1 MIRRPPRSTLFP
13 YTTLFRSQCH
23 LHGTVDQVAAISD
36 LHRQHRIVRCPPSA
50 HSRVYQPT
58 VVRNCSDIR
67 IRYGGGGRPPHTPP
81 DGLPPGSGPP
91 PEPGGWNGRRRVPR
105 RPGRARGGGGAVG
118 G

>member
-67 IRYGGGGRPPHTPP
+67 IRYGGGPRPPHTPR
-81 DGLPPGSGPP
+81 DGPP
-91 PEPGGWNGRRRVPR
+91 PAARPPR
-105 RPGRARGGGGAVG
+105 APPVGTGCRGG
-118 G
+118 

>member
-67 IRYGGGGRPPHTPP
+67 IRYGGGRRPPPTPERQ
-81 DGLPPGSGPP
+81 GPQP
-91 PEPGGWNGRRRVPR
+91 NS
-105 RPGRARGGGGAVG
+105 RPSPNPYALSFLVE
-118 G
+118 